1 MYMDSTAA
9 IYLYIV
15 CVQHPAYPLQYLQTL
30 LTAEDR
36 ADQLKSMASLQTSV
50 RGQFP
55 VAVGLGITASNFHR
69 DASLPKRIRQGLS
82 WAVVGFDL
90 NPEAT
95 VESIVGFWS

>member
-1 MYMDSTAA
+1 MHMYSATA

-15 CVQHPAYPLQYLQTL
+15 CVQHPAYPLQYLQAL

-36 ADQLKSMASLQTSV
+36 ADQFKSMASPYTSV
-50 RGQFP
+50 CGQFP

-69 DASLPKRIRQGLS
+69 DAGLPKCIRQGLS
-82 WAVVGFDL
+82 GAVVGFDL

-95 VESIVGFWS
+95 VESIVGFQP